1 MLSHAFDGEDPAA
14 ATTTAAAALAEQ
26 SPAVV
31 NVNSSLSSNTAHPI
45 MVPTNSNVTATTASS
60 NVTISTTAAAPLPQ
74 GDDLHW
80 TNGAESESDAGKRFL
95 NVLLELCDA
104 GLVYPGKKL
113 KNTAIPASMLVNPS
127 AMTHCL
133 EVGDFCCDSA
143 DIDLVATYKEKN
155 VENTQKVQAM
165 NAGVRIEDA
174 IFHKMFELLEK
185 RPEELKKCPEEASS
199 LAWERSSEH
208 TELES
213 RMQLR

>member
-1 MLSHAFDGEDPAA
+1 M
-14 ATTTAAAALAEQ
+14 
-26 SPAVV
+26 
-31 NVNSSLSSNTAHPI
+31 
-45 MVPTNSNVTATTASS
+45 
-60 NVTISTTAAAPLPQ
+60 
-74 GDDLHW
+74 
-80 TNGAESESDAGKRFL
+80 
-95 NVLLELCDA
+95 LLELCDA